1 MHPSAI
7 DRWSDFIGQDRD
19 SPHLGTL
26 SILQHFTHTMKPS
39 DPLMLAI
46 SRHLATPGFPR
57 SPDLKTSQPKW
68 HQGAREELAVKKSLT
83 IGIEWETTVTKRL
96 SNYNVASIQKPQE
109 GARRVL
115 SIN

>member
-1 MHPSAI
+1 
-7 DRWSDFIGQDRD
+7 
-19 SPHLGTL
+19 
-26 SILQHFTHTMKPS
+26 MKPS